1 MSEAIGKTISPGMGK
16 TMSETSSRTESNIP
30 MMRVDFKLNGA
41 PASVEVEP
49 CEMLIDVL
57 REKLQLKGTKRSC
70 DVQVCGACTVLVDG
84 DPTSSC
90 TTLCADAHEREVTT
104 IEGLAQGKRLDPVQR
119 AFIAHGA
126 LQCGF
131 CTPGM
136 ILAVKS
142 MLARYDNPT
151 EETVRHYLRGN
162 ICRCTGYVKIL
173 EAIMDLIR
181 NPHNYQ

>member
-1 MSEAIGKTISPGMGK
+1 MT
-16 TMSETSSRTESNIP
+16 
-30 MMRVDFKLNGA
+30 LNGSE
-41 PASVEVEP
+41 ASVEIEP
-49 CEMLIDVL
+49 SELLIDVL
-57 REKLQLKGTKRSC
+57 RDRLRLKGTKRSC

-84 DPTSSC
+84 LPASSC
-90 TTLCADAHEREVTT
+90 STLCADVHERSITT
-104 IEGLAQGKRLDPVQR
+104 IEGVAKAGKLDPVQR

-142 MLARYDNPT
+142 LLELDPHPS
-151 EETVRHYLRGN
+151 EETIRHYLRGN

-173 EAIMDLIR
+173 EAILDLVQ
-181 NPHNYQ
+181 NPSRYQTETQ

>member
-1 MSEAIGKTISPGMGK
+1 MNREP
-16 TMSETSSRTESNIP
+16 EEFP
-30 MMRVDFKLNGA
+30 LVRVDMTLNGSA
-41 PASVEVEP
+41 TSVEVEP
-49 CEMLIDVL
+49 RELLIDVL
-57 REKLQLKGTKRSC
+57 RDRLRLKGTKRSC

-84 DPTSSC
+84 LPTSSC
-90 TTLCADAHEREVTT
+90 TTLCADVHQRRVTT
-104 IEGLAQGKRLDPVQR
+104 IEGVAQGGKLDSVQR

-142 MLARYDNPT
+142 LLALNSNPS

-162 ICRCTGYVKIL
+162 ICRCTGYVKII
-173 EAIMDLIR
+173 EAILDLIE
-181 NPHNYQ
+181 NPSRYESENQ

>member
-1 MSEAIGKTISPGMGK
+1 MHIMSHIDQE
-16 TMSETSSRTESNIP
+16 IP
-30 MMRVDFKLNGA
+30 LIRVDFKLNGA
-41 PASVEVEP
+41 HASVEVEP

-57 REKLQLKGTKRSC
+57 RDRLHLKGTKRSC

-84 DPTSSC
+84 KPTSSC
-90 TTLCADAHEREVTT
+90 TTLCADAQDREVTT
-104 IEGLAQGKRLDPVQR
+104 IEGLAQGNQLDPVQR

-142 MLARYDNPT
+142 MLARYANPS

-173 EAIMDLIR
+173 EAIMDLVH
-181 NPHNYQ
+181 NPSKYQ

>member
-1 MSEAIGKTISPGMGK
+1 MSH
-16 TMSETSSRTESNIP
+16 SESEFP
-30 MMRVDFKLNGA
+30 LMRVDMKVNGA
-41 PASVEVEP
+41 TASVDVEP

-57 REKLQLKGTKRSC
+57 RDRLQLKGTKRSC

-84 DPTSSC
+84 NPTSSC
-90 TTLCADAHEREVTT
+90 TTLCADAHDREVTT
-104 IEGLAQGKRLDPVQR
+104 IEGLADGKRLDPIQR

-136 ILAVKS
+136 ILAVKA
-142 MLARYDNPT
+142 MLARHDKPS

-173 EAIMDLIR
+173 EAVMDLIH
-181 NPHNYQ
+181 NPSNYQ